1 MRKSIFIYIIGTAGS
16 GKTYLT
22 KALTEWFDLKNVDN
36 ITVNL
41 DPGVEIL
48 PYTPDVDIREWIT
61 LDKVMEKYKVG
72 PNSAQIISADL
83 ISTKSEKIKDEIE
96 YYNAS
101 YVIID
106 TPGQMELFTLRQS
119 GEIIVNTLGKKR
131 SVMVYL
137 FDPIVSKTPSG
148 YLSLLFL
155 ATSAVFKLNI
165 PQVQVLAKADVLSD
179 EELKRIMRW
188 SENPDDLYNSIP
200 AKSLSNELFYLMKDS
215 GFFRSL
221 IPVSSLT
228 GYGLDDI
235 YDCIQ
240 ELFYGGEDI
249 QSILF

>member
-1 MRKSIFIYIIGTAGS
+1 MKRTIFIYMVGTAGS

-22 KALTEWFDLKNVDN
+22 KALSDWFDFKGVDN

-41 DPGVEIL
+41 DPGVETL
-48 PYTPDVDIREWIT
+48 PYTPDIDIREWIT
-61 LDKVMEKYKVG
+61 LEKVMEQYKVG

-83 ISTKSEKIKDEIE
+83 ISSETDKIKDEIE
-96 YYNAS
+96 YYEPS
-101 YVIID
+101 YVLID

-119 GEIIVNTLGKKR
+119 GEIIVNSLGKNR

-137 FDPIVSKTPSG
+137 FDPVISKTPYG

-165 PQVQVLAKADVLSD
+165 PQIQVLAKADVLTD
-179 EELKRIMRW
+179 DELKMIVNW
-188 SENPDDLYNSIP
+188 SKNPDELYDSMP
-200 AKSLSNELFYLMKDS
+200 VKSLSNELFHLMRDL
-215 GFFRSL
+215 GFFRPL

-228 GYGLDDI
+228 GYGLNDI

-249 QSILF
+249 EDVFF